1 LVDELVAWA
10 RERHAGAPLFATQVV
25 VGPRYTAIG
34 AAGRAD
40 APLPQVGGIAHN
52 GAAETLPGFDGAV
65 ASAEIAGAL
74 QGRPLHEL
82 VAFLG
87 APNEPARRLRAAACW
102 RPGRVE
108 SHVDAGAAALNAA
121 LNAALQDPLK
131 ASLQASGGYRVGD
144 ENGVTLLLE
153 RAAGRRFAAV
163 GHIPYGDRV
172 RAAAA
177 EWWTLDLEPEETS
190 PGEGSPGESG
200 PGATS
205 RGGAT
210 LPFEAAAEVLPRAD
224 VVGIG
229 GTALVD
235 GILEET
241 LRACRPDAYVLLV
254 GPSTPLAPVLI
265 EHGVDALS
273 GSAVADPV
281 AVLGQLREPHEGPT
295 PRLRGMRPVTLHR
308 A

>member
-1 LVDELVAWA
+1 LSLIDELVAWA
-10 RERHAGAPLFATQVV
+10 RERHTVAPLFVTHLV
-25 VGPRYTAIG
+25 VGPRFTAVG
-34 AAGRAD
+34 AAGRPD
-40 APLPQVGGIAHN
+40 SPLPRAGGIVHN
-52 GAAETLPGFDGAV
+52 GAAETVPGFDGAT

-74 QGRPLHEL
+74 LGRPLHEL

-87 APNEPARRLRAAACW
+87 APNEPAQRLRAAAVW

-108 SHVDAGAAALNAA
+108 SRVDAGAAALNAA
-121 LNAALQDPLK
+121 LNAALPVPQPAPPGAPQEPPLGDGH
-131 ASLQASGGYRVGD
+131 AAPRGYRMGD

-153 RAAGRRFAAV
+153 RAAGRRFVAV
-163 GHIPYGDRV
+163 GHIPYGDRI

-177 EWWTLDLEPEETS
+177 ESWTLDLEPE
-190 PGEGSPGESG
+190 
-200 PGATS
+200 GAS
-205 RGGAT
+205 
-210 LPFEAAAEVLPRAD
+210 LPFADAVEVLPRAD

-241 LRACRPDAYVLLV
+241 LRACRRDAYVLLV
-254 GPSTPLAPVLI
+254 GPSTPLAPLLFA
-265 EHGVDALS
+265 HGVDALS
-273 GSAVADPV
+273 GSIVADPE